1 MAIDPARIR
10 RRMVEAEE
18 SGRRGLGVQEARAA
32 LCVLAVVVDGGP
44 QEELCSC
51 RVAPVKQAS

>member
-18 SGRRGLGVQEARAA
+18 SGRRALGVQEARAVV
-32 LCVLAVVVDGGP
+32 CVLAVVVDGGP

-51 RVAPVKQAS
+51 RVELEQAG

>member
-18 SGRRGLGVQEARAA
+18 SGRRGLGMQEARAA
-32 LCVLAVVVDGGP
+32 LRVLAVVMDGES
-44 QEELCSC
+44 QEELCSKA
-51 RVAPVKQAS
+51 VALIQAG